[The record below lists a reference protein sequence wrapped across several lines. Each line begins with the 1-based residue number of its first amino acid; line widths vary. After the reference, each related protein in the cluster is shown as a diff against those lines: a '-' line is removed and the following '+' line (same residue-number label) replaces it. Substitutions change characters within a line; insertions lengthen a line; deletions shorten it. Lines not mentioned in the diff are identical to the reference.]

1 MRSRLSFYPGVIIAA
16 ASCLAAG
23 TAWAT
28 EAQNPQ
34 PNPFDWPGVQPSGFE
49 WGYPFEIRPRVVEGT
64 DGSPYAVS
72 SMRTTVEGWHLKPVY
87 RAEEG
92 WARVIGFFVWP
103 GESVASGE
111 SPRALLYIRPDDPCA
126 SWSVKAFT
134 AGTAWDAVEY
144 VKAQYAIGPASDMF
158 WEVPRE
164 VAGSGTG
171 EEPVVFKDGLSE
183 ADPMRL
189 IADGMEWS
197 ADVTVPGPRATF
209 LALLQDSGY
218 SAVDVPFER
227 KGEGNTTAFLWR
239 QARYYERAIS
249 AGILSPGEW
258 SQVLDWA
265 FGADPGVTSHGQII
279 NASYGPQT
287 IPALP
292 EHVMK
297 QLCPQRGQAVGCS
310 AVYFGPWY
318 PVGELCDC
326 RSTGP
331 HSSPPEEHLAGTDG
345 VQIIK
350 RVPFP
355 LPLGT
360 PVHSH
365 VSAHERF
372 KFRVCAW
379 YRTCSA
385 ISERQTKYRLRPD
398 CQWRWGPVHRSLQPV
413 TYGRMFYWVTGPND
427 PCTPEMRPPD
437 CPPTTEPCGLM
448 IPIQWVP

>member
-16 ASCLAAG
+16 ASCFAG
-23 TAWAT
+23 GAAWAT
-28 EAQNPQ
+28 DAQNPQ
-34 PNPFDWPGVQPSGFE
+34 PNPLDWPGVQPSGFE

-64 DGSPYAVS
+64 NGSSYAVS

-103 GESVASGE
+103 GESVAAGE

-134 AGTAWDAVEY
+134 TGTAWDAVEY
-144 VKAQYAIGPASDMF
+144 VKAQYAIGPASDVF

-171 EEPVVFKDGLSE
+171 EGPVVFKDGLSVT
-183 ADPMRL
+183 DPMRL

-265 FGADPGVTSHGQII
+265 FGADPEGPSHGQVVL
-279 NASYGPQT
+279 AQYGPQS
-287 IPALP
+287 IPVMPDSVITLP
-292 EHVMK
+292 
-297 QLCPQRGQAVGCS
+297 CPPPDGLWDCPAH
-310 AVYFGPWY
+310 YTGPWY
-318 PVGELCDC
+318 PVEELCNC
-326 RSTGP
+326 TTVGP
-331 HSSPPEEHLAGTDG
+331 IPLPPREYVADAVGEIVIH
-345 VQIIK
+345 I
-350 RVPFP
+350 PFP
-355 LPLGT
+355 PPIGT
-360 PVHSH
+360 RITYR
-365 VSAHERF
+365 VSSHERVHA
-372 KFRVCAW
+372 RVCAW